1 MFGMTAPNFE
11 PLFYKEQ
18 RMRWIARKWIRNLR
32 LRCLNKHMADD
43 SDLFTTLPIPAESC
57 VTVYDY
63 KTRSCYKFHTNTMVK
78 MIVNSLTYASYAIA
92 DPQQP
97 KNPYNNLPW
106 TLAQS
111 LSITQQVSRNL
122 SLLNRFVPVFI
133 SRWVMCGC
141 DVKVFAKAWY
151 RTLQIDAAVKL
162 FEKPERGEGY
172 VLFCEVVEDLYS
184 DHDESGYLIV
194 KRHILSRVLPED
206 LMKEW
211 DSFVLSQWIWEN
223 HHIIYGKWKS
233 TEDLES
239 HFVKLHR
246 QTNVWVRTS
255 PRTILR
261 RPGMTPVP
269 PITPVPP
276 VPGPPPSPLPVT
288 DVAPLAASTATTV
301 IPVSQDTLLP
311 LLLLLSS
318 VRLD

>member
-1 MFGMTAPNFE
+1 
-11 PLFYKEQ
+11 
-18 RMRWIARKWIRNLR
+18 
-32 LRCLNKHMADD
+32 
-43 SDLFTTLPIPAESC
+43 
-57 VTVYDY
+57 
-63 KTRSCYKFHTNTMVK
+63 
-78 MIVNSLTYASYAIA
+78 
-92 DPQQP
+92 
-97 KNPYNNLPW
+97 
-106 TLAQS
+106 
-111 LSITQQVSRNL
+111 
-122 SLLNRFVPVFI
+122 
-133 SRWVMCGC
+133 
-141 DVKVFAKAWY
+141 
-151 RTLQIDAAVKL
+151 
-162 FEKPERGEGY
+162 

-261 RPGMTPVP
+261 RPSAAPRPV
-269 PITPVPP
+269 
-276 VPGPPPSPLPVT
+276 PSPLPAVT
-288 DVAPLAASTATTV
+288 PSLVASTATTV
-301 IPVSQDTLLP
+301 VPVSQDTLLP
-311 LLLLLSS
+311 LLLLLSN